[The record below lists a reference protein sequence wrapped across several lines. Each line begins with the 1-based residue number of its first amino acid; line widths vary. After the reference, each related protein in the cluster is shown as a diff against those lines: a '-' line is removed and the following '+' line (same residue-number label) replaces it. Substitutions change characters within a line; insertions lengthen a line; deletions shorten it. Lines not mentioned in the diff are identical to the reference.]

1 MTYKFNYFEKLVLI
15 PLFPLYKTENANKK
29 IFNDIQSLK
38 QQNKLSKNGSYMG
51 NYIGLSLT
59 DAKAY
64 LESTLD
70 KKKNLEERAKSHI
83 LGVTIAVTLV
93 TVLCKLLV
101 DLNLMNY
108 LIGYKLVLFIISLYV
123 IVQMALSGL
132 SSMKIISDITIQY
145 ELFPDDTNLPDN
157 ELLDLI
163 ALDTELNVKY
173 NIIRNNYLSSSYESI
188 KKSLIGLVSLF
199 IIMTFPIN
207 AIENDCSLKKNDLIR
222 VEHQQMDLEQEF
234 ILFKDEQFTYESI
247 TNEKLSQIEQQVNI
261 LIQDVTKMESAISDS
276 KESKT
281 N

>member
-51 NYIGLSLT
+51 NYIGLSLI

-101 DLNLMNY
+101 DLNSMNY

-123 IVQMALSGL
+123 IVQMTLSGL
-132 SSMKIISDITIQY
+132 SSMKIISDITVQY

-207 AIENDCSLKKNDLIR
+207 ATENDYSLKKNDLIR
-222 VEHQQMDLEQEF
+222 VQHQQMDLEQEF
-234 ILFKDEQFTYESI
+234 ILLNDAQFTYESI

>member
-222 VEHQQMDLEQEF
+222 VQHQQMDLEQEF

>member
-1 MTYKFNYFEKLVLI
+1 MTYKFNCFEKLVLI

-70 KKKNLEERAKSHI
+70 KKKNLEERAKNHI

-123 IVQMALSGL
+123 IVQMTLSGL

-222 VEHQQMDLEQEF
+222 VQHQQMDLEQEF
-234 ILFKDEQFTYESI
+234 ILFNDAQFTYESI